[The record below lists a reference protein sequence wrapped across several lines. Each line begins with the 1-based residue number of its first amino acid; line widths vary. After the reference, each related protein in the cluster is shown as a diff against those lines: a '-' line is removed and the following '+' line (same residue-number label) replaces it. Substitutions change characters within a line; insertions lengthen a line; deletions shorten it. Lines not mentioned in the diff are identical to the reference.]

1 MIPIRTS
8 PNGTMNTI
16 PSPRQPI
23 DSMESV
29 NKSVGLE
36 FVEWAEKSWDL
47 KDIVKFSDHKD
58 YQGEIFEYNHLRG
71 VFVDKIN
78 ALIAEKLAL

>member
-1 MIPIRTS
+1 MIPNRTS

-16 PSPRQPI
+16 PSPQQSI
-23 DSMESV
+23 DSMKSV

-47 KDIVKFSDHKD
+47 EDIVKFSDHKD
-58 YQGEIFEYNHLRG
+58 YQGEIFEYNHMREE
-71 VFVDKIN
+71 FVDKIN
-78 ALIAEKLAL
+78 ALIAKKLAL